1 MSACV
6 SGCTIRGEHL
16 ADCDGTAL
24 SRDGELVECRG
35 CLPRPAEVGVLCP
48 RCWGRLQSLVRTM
61 PSLVDHLIEM
71 AEPALSSPMGR
82 ADGGGTS
89 ARPGERSLYPAAL
102 AEVDELHSVLAAWCK
117 EIAQENLIGSRLPV
131 DSTRWTDGLIA
142 VDPGT
147 WAAVLGGAEE
157 AEPIGLSRPDGTRLL
172 VAWIDPHLQGVAG
185 RAWAGDMIAD
195 MQRVTSH
202 ATSRFPVEEQERRIT
217 DVRCPSCGAR
227 SLVHM
232 PPAVVRA
239 DVQVRCTLPE
249 CGLVMTE
256 EDWGKARAWALRTAQ
271 AGDERGEVPA

>member
-6 SGCTIRGEHL
+6 SGCTIRDQHL

-24 SRDGELVECRG
+24 GRGGELMECRG
-35 CLPRPAEVGVLCP
+35 CLPRPAEVGVLCE

-61 PSLVDHLIEM
+61 PSTVEHLLEV
-71 AEPALSSPMGR
+71 AGQVLASRP
-82 ADGGGTS
+82 GGGGGRR
-89 ARPGERSLYPAAL
+89 APGSRCLVPEASVMA
-102 AEVDELHSVLAAWCK
+102 DELHSVLAAWCK
-117 EIAQENLIGSRLPV
+117 EVAQENLAGRRLPV
-131 DSTRWTDGLIA
+131 DSTRWTDGLVA

-147 WAAVLGGAEE
+147 WAAVLDGAEE

-172 VAWIDPHLQGVAG
+172 VAWIDPYLRGVAG
-185 RAWAGDMIAD
+185 SAWAGDMIAD

-232 PPAVVRA
+232 PPAVVGA

-256 EDWGKARAWALRTAQ
+256 EDWGKARAWALRIAQ
-271 AGDERGEVPA
+271 DEVERGEVPA

>member
-6 SGCTIRGEHL
+6 SGCTIRDQHL
-16 ADCDGTAL
+16 AECDGTAL
-24 SRDGELVECRG
+24 GRDGELMECRG
-35 CLPRPAEVGVLCP
+35 CLPRPAEVGVLCE
-48 RCWGRLQSLVRTM
+48 RCWGRLQSLVRTA
-61 PSLVDHLIEM
+61 PSTVEHLLEV
-71 AEPALSSPMGR
+71 AGQVLASHPS
-82 ADGGGTS
+82 GGGRR
-89 ARPGERSLYPAAL
+89 APGPACLVPEASVM
-102 AEVDELHSVLAAWCK
+102 ADELHSVLAAWCK

-232 PPAVVRA
+232 PPAVVGA